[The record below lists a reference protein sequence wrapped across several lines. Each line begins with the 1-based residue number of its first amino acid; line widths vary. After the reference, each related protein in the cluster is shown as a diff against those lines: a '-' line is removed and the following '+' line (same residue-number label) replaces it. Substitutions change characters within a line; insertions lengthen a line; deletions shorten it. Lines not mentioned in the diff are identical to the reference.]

1 MASRDSLEIRKLLAK
16 GVVLQVSSDQSVALR
31 LKYKGTGTV
40 TSVTVVTATAVTI
53 ITSDGGTDAYDF
65 ATYTTMGAL
74 ADKIN
79 ADGVF
84 ECKVLDVLR
93 SAASDN
99 NILAAALT
107 ATNAV
112 DEAGNAVFDLY
123 TDSSAFFQYGVCLS
137 AHRGFGLPKG
147 HRVTLSAITYVANV
161 GTAAADSVQ
170 IWKRKDGVETQIF
183 GQLSVDTD
191 ETTITFAVAGGVKG
205 ITSAEDEEL
214 IVIVKDAASLADG
227 GFLRVMGE
235 IE

>member
-40 TSVTVVTATAVTI
+40 TSVTAVTATAVTI

-123 TDSSAFFQYGVCLS
+123 TDSSAFLQYGLCLS